1 MRALV
6 TVFLKELVENAR
18 DRRTVFSALLL
29 GPLGAPLLFTIMM
42 NITLQRSHERAERP
56 LELAVAGGEY
66 APNLLAFLRR
76 QGVVLD
82 EFAGDAA
89 AATRAVRAHERRVVL
104 MIPPEHGARLS
115 AGLPTAVQL
124 YTDSS
129 DTSAGTDRARA
140 QALIRNYASLVA
152 NWRLEARGIAPAL
165 VEPIVV
171 DEVDVSTPA
180 GRAVALLG
188 MLSYFIVFATLM
200 GGLYVAIDTTAG
212 ERERGSLEPLLAL
225 PVHRHELVIGKILAA
240 AAWMVLSLS
249 LTVTAFAV
257 SLRFLRLDALG
268 MAANFGPRVAL
279 AVIALMLPFVLLGAA
294 LMTLVASFTRS
305 YREAQSWLTAVLL
318 VPTVPIIFAA
328 IYQVPSR
335 LTLMWIPSLSQ
346 HLLINSLLRAEP
358 VATANVV
365 LSAGATLAFAVVL
378 GGIAT
383 RLYRREK
390 ILG

>member
-42 NITLQRSHERAERP
+42 NITLQRSHERAEHP
-56 LELAVAGGEY
+56 LELAVAGGEH

-76 QGVVLD
+76 QGVVLE
-82 EFAGDAA
+82 EFSGDAT
-89 AATRAVRAHERRVVL
+89 AATRAVRAHERRLVL
-104 MIPPEHGARLS
+104 MIPPEHGARLR

-129 DTSAGTDRARA
+129 DTSAGTDWARAR
-140 QALIRNYASLVA
+140 ALIRNYASLIA
-152 NWRLEARGIAPAL
+152 NWRLEARGIAPTL

-279 AVIALMLPFVLLGAA
+279 AIIALMLPFVLLGAA

-328 IYQVPSR
+328 IYQVPDR
-335 LTLMWIPSLSQ
+335 LALMWIPSLSQ

-358 VATANVV
+358 VATANVLV
-365 LSAGATLAFAVVL
+365 SAGATLALGVVL

-383 RLYRREK
+383 RLYRREQ